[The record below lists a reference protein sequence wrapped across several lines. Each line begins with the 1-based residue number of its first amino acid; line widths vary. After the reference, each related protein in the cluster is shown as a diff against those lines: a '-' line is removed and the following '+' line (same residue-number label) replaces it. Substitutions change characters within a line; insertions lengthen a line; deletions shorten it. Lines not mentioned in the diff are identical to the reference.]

1 MSNLS
6 RIETLKSYAESEP
19 ENPFN
24 WYALALE
31 FRNEDPQMALHYFN
45 KLLNDHKVYL
55 PTYYHAAALC
65 SDLNLIDEAKKIYE
79 DGISL
84 AKLQQNSH
92 ALRELQNSY
101 QNFLFDQDLI

>member
-6 RIETLKSYAESEP
+6 RIEALKSYAEQEP

-31 FRNEDPQMALHYFN
+31 YRVQNPEQALFYFN
-45 KLLNDHKVYL
+45 KLLNEFKVYL
-55 PTYYHAAALC
+55 PTYFHAASLH
-65 SDLNLIDEAKKIYE
+65 SEMNLIEKAQKIYE

-84 AKLQQNSH
+84 AKEQKDNH

-101 QNFLFDQDLI
+101 QNFLIENDLD

>member
-6 RIETLKSYAESEP
+6 RIETLKSYADQEP
-19 ENPFN
+19 DNPFN

-31 FRNEDPQMALHYFN
+31 FRNDDPHQALLYF
-45 KLLNDHKVYL
+45 KQLLTNHRTYL
-55 PTYYHAAALC
+55 PTYYHAASLC
-65 SDLNLIDEAKKIYE
+65 SELNLIEDAKKIYE

-84 AKLQQNSH
+84 AKEQQDLH

-101 QNFLFDQDLI
+101 QNFLFEND